1 MVLVSLPGA
10 AQGRLPAHVPGAQ
23 PGRPARFASVI
34 ALAPAGWVWTS
45 GQRSWSRCSV
55 SPSPS
60 GNTTFRRALSCTSG
74 RSSTA
79 STRLARRPGV
89 MCPDSARSDAQAVPP
104 GPWEVTSAAA
114 TVCSSSLISTYRCSS
129 CLAGGTV
136 LAPSC
141 TVRSHGSQRSS
152 GGGAETAPGRAAG
165 PVPVTVPRLLG
176 LLTELTACRSLEQT
190 CALSLTITSR
200 HCVPARD
207 EGPHTWGGGRSVHVT
222 LRNQHGAA
230 LAQVSALPGARS
242 RSTDMPAEP
251 HPPQPRTYQHAGN
264 HPAQRTCL
272 RPGRINPASAW
283 DTRLRRPVTGGVHD
297 GDLRLW
303 VRPPKRATLIVG
315 TCLGRST

>member
-34 ALAPAGWVWTS
+34 ALAPAGWVRTS
-45 GQRSWSRCSV
+45 GQRSWNRCSV

-114 TVCSSSLISTYRCSS
+114 TVCSWSLISTCRCSS

-141 TVRSHGSQRSS
+141 TVRSHGSRRSS

-165 PVPVTVPRLLG
+165 PVPVTVPRPLG

-207 EGPHTWGGGRSVHVT
+207 EGPHTWGGGRSVHLT

-242 RSTDMPAEP
+242 RSTNMPAKP
-251 HPPQPRTYQHAGN
+251 HPNGCSVAPACAPNTYRGALLCSHSGC
-264 HPAQRTCL
+264 T
-272 RPGRINPASAW
+272 
-283 DTRLRRPVTGGVHD
+283 
-297 GDLRLW
+297 
-303 VRPPKRATLIVG
+303 
-315 TCLGRST
+315 